1 VEWGIGGFKF
11 KSRRL
16 MKCFDSTKEKYNY
29 LFKAITLLI
38 NI

>member
-1 VEWGIGGFKF
+1 MEWGIGGLKF
-11 KSRRL
+11 KWRRL
-16 MKCFDSTKEKYNY
+16 MKCFDSAKEKYSC